1 MAIVSLGR
9 RNLLPIVRQSVYGTH
24 LDGGKLGEILLPA
37 REYVD
42 PEETS
47 LDVFVYLNSED
58 RLTATR
64 ATPLAMVGEF
74 ASLKC
79 VEFNP
84 QLGAFL
90 DWGLSKD
97 LLLPMR
103 EQVGHVRQGQR
114 VVVYIKVD
122 ERSQRINATMKLHPY
137 LNRMDSNYSVGQEVS
152 MLIASRTELG
162 FNALLPSGHMGLLYH
177 SELNTPLEIGDNV
190 IGYIRTLREDGK
202 IDLGLDL
209 AGAHRLPELAQ
220 RILSTLKAAGGS
232 LPYGDD
238 SSPQDIRD
246 FFAMS
251 KKAFKQALGT
261 LYKQRLV
268 TINPDGIALAS
279 ISKHVGSP

>member
-9 RNLLPIVRQSVYGTH
+9 RNLLPIIRQSVYGTH
-24 LDGGKLGEILLPA
+24 LDGGKLGEILLLA

-74 ASLKC
+74 ASLK
-79 VEFNP
+79 VIEFHP

-103 EQVGHVRQGQR
+103 EQVGRVRPGQR

-137 LNRMDSNYSVGQEVS
+137 LNRMDSNYSVGQEVNL
-152 MLIASRTELG
+152 LIASRTELG
-162 FNALLPSGHMGLLYH
+162 FNALLPSGHIGLLYH
-177 SELNTPLEIGDNV
+177 SETNTPLEIGDNI
-190 IGYIRTLREDGK
+190 IGYIRTVREDGK

-246 FFAMS
+246 FFSMS

-268 TINPDGIALAS
+268 KIEPDGISLA
-279 ISKHVGSP
+279 KD

>member
-9 RNLLPIVRQSVYGTH
+9 RNLLPIIRQSVYGTH
-24 LDGGKLGEILLPA
+24 LDGGKLGEILLLA

-74 ASLKC
+74 ASLK
-79 VEFNP
+79 VIEFHP

-103 EQVGHVRQGQR
+103 EQVGHVRPGQR

-152 MLIASRTELG
+152 LLITSRTELG
-162 FNALLPSGHMGLLYH
+162 FNALLPSGHIGLLYH
-177 SELNTPLEIGDNV
+177 SETNTPLEIGDNI
-190 IGYIRTLREDGK
+190 IGYIRTVREDGK

-246 FFAMS
+246 FFSMS

-268 TINPDGIALAS
+268 KIEPDGISLT
-279 ISKHVGSP
+279 IE

>member
-1 MAIVSLGR
+1 MAFVSLGR

-24 LDGGKLGEILLPA
+24 LDGGKLGEILLLA

-42 PEETS
+42 PDETS

-74 ASLKC
+74 ASLK
-79 VEFNP
+79 VNEFHT

-103 EQVGHVRQGQR
+103 EQVGHVRAGQR

-152 MLIASRTELG
+152 LLIASRTDLG
-162 FNALLPSGHMGLLYH
+162 FNALLPSGHIGLLYH

-190 IGYIRTLREDGK
+190 IGYIRTVREDGK

-209 AGAHRLPELAQ
+209 AGARRLPELAQ

-246 FFAMS
+246 FFSMS

-268 TINPDGIALAS
+268 KIEPDGISLQE
-279 ISKHVGSP
+279 K

>member
-1 MAIVSLGR
+1 MAPVLLGK
-9 RNLLPIVRQSVYGTH
+9 RNLLRVIRQSVYGTH
-24 LDGGKLGEILLPA
+24 LDGGNLGEILMPA

-42 PEETS
+42 PEEMT

-58 RLTATR
+58 RLTATK
-64 ATPLAMVGEF
+64 AHPVAMVGEF
-74 ASLKC
+74 ASLR
-79 VEFNP
+79 VIETNP
-84 QLGAFL
+84 NLGSFL
-90 DWGLSKD
+90 DWGLPKD

-103 EQVGHVRQGQR
+103 EHTHRLRPGQR

-122 ERSQRINATMKLHPY
+122 ERSQRINATAKLHPH
-137 LNRMDSNYSVGQEVS
+137 LNREEPNVSVGQEVNL
-152 MLIASRTELG
+152 LIASRTDLG
-162 FNALLPSGHMGLLYH
+162 FNALMPSGHLGLLYH
-177 SELNTPLEIGDNV
+177 SELNTPLEIGDSV
-190 IGYIRTLREDGK
+190 TGYIRAVREDGK

-209 AGAHRLPELAQ
+209 AGAHRLPELAE

-246 FFAMS
+246 FFSMS

-268 TINPDGIALAS
+268 SIQPDGIALA
-279 ISKHVGSP
+279 KNG

>member
-1 MAIVSLGR
+1 
-9 RNLLPIVRQSVYGTH
+9 
-24 LDGGKLGEILLPA
+24 
-37 REYVD
+37 
-42 PEETS
+42 

-58 RLTATR
+58 RITATR
-64 ATPLAMVGEF
+64 SHPLAMVGEF
-74 ASLKC
+74 ASLR
-79 VEFNP
+79 VIEAHP

-103 EQVGHVRQGQR
+103 EQTDRLRAGQR
-114 VVVYIKVD
+114 VVVFIKVD
-122 ERSQRINATMKLHPY
+122 PRSGRINATAKLHPH
-137 LNRMDSNYSVGQEVS
+137 LNREAPNVSVGQEVNL
-152 MLIASRTELG
+152 LIASRTDLG
-162 FNALLPSGHMGLLYH
+162 FNALLPSGHLGLLYH
-177 SELNTPLEIGDNV
+177 SELNTPLEIGDSV
-190 IGYIRTLREDGK
+190 TGYIRTIREDGK

-268 TINPDGIALAS
+268 RIEEEGIALV
-279 ISKHVGSP
+279 KRD